1 MKHHPQSTSGPSAKS
16 RRKASP
22 DTEPMA
28 VDPPASPVVPVV
40 STGRVPP
47 DGVLSILIPAVK
59 RTWKYDSTDAT
70 LKSDRVLTRIYT
82 LVSAAFAL
90 HGAKGLVD
98 VDQFKMNLT
107 KESGSGFVDLLREAI
122 NGNNEEL
129 WSPVVTHDVF
139 YTKIPDDLTSG
150 ENQVHRKHQEEAV
163 TKSWKVQF
171 IGDRVLLALGR
182 HVIAERCKPSAYG
195 PYCSIVQSSGMGKSR
210 LLDEFSKNHFLIP
223 VNLRRK
229 ETTGFP
235 PPDDAIRDLLT
246 QIDENGMFHF
256 LIVLFEKTTR
266 VITDELKGAT
276 SRSERITQ
284 FREFMT
290 DGQTMASVG
299 EKRRTFYNEIAAE
312 VKRTT
317 GSNHRDVGEV
327 LDVLIASLGPRTDHS
342 EAPDVFVAFDEAHSL
357 VEFSDPDTKRTHFI
371 HLRSA
376 LHALKYEK
384 FFSFFLSTTSD
395 IAEVATPRDS
405 SSSDPTPK
413 KTQHLDKSDR
423 ILHKELDPSLPFV
436 DLGFDHLMHD
446 RKIFDRYKTIE
457 DVTST
462 ECIVHMGRPLWGTL
476 YDCGSEDSRNIIVQ
490 FAAAKLL
497 CRRGD
502 QSGHLDRRQEFSIL
516 SQRLALSFN
525 STAYATK
532 NSTAAQDTTS
542 DPTRTRKYDM
552 LLEEQYQISNF
563 MRVCVF
569 ISEDLV
575 TMRGV
580 AASEPILS
588 EAASSIMRD
597 NPHFNLP
604 DALINI
610 LDSYAIDHGDRG
622 ELLVAAFF
630 TRARDMYA
638 HKKRDELF
646 PYEPTRFCPT
656 FSVKDL
662 LAHLF
667 HPERFSTMLDSL
679 PSVCRAGCPPQKF
692 RDVFGKTKTHFN
704 HMIKAFE
711 QDIITRP
718 YLVSIMARGAAVL
731 GANGQ
736 RGFDMVYPYLYD
748 TSDLVINKVGFI
760 IVQVKNYADKL
771 SPNPELFRKIDPF
784 ACGLVNKGDESS
796 FTVPI
801 IRIVFSLGGKKP
813 SLERMNYDSPDQGA
827 VTLHRSGKPKF
838 TSYDFWCSGIGPDL
852 LQPVDEAQHKW
863 AILLGKSQK
872 WDNVFSAS
880 VDPDVRRAQYPGGGG
895 HEGHYK
901 TWMTPLT

>member
-1 MKHHPQSTSGPSAKS
+1 MYFTQRHPTISLQEFTVNIRKKPLQNPG
-16 RRKASP
+16 RRNLL
-22 DTEPMA
+22 EI
-28 VDPPASPVVPVV
+28 VCCW
-40 STGRVPP
+40 
-47 DGVLSILIPAVK
+47 LS
-59 RTWKYDSTDAT
+59 DSTLLWRNANRQHT
-70 LKSDRVLTRIYT
+70 DRTARL
-82 LVSAAFAL
+82 
-90 HGAKGLVD
+90 
-98 VDQFKMNLT
+98 
-107 KESGSGFVDLLREAI
+107 
-122 NGNNEEL
+122 
-129 WSPVVTHDVF
+129 
-139 YTKIPDDLTSG
+139 
-150 ENQVHRKHQEEAV
+150 
-163 TKSWKVQF
+163 
-171 IGDRVLLALGR
+171 
-182 HVIAERCKPSAYG
+182 
-195 PYCSIVQSSGMGKSR
+195 SSHLEWASH

-256 LIVLFEKTTR
+256 LTVLFEKTTR

-276 SRSERITQ
+276 SRSERITK

-317 GSNHRDVGEV
+317 SGSNHHVWKALES
-327 LDVLIASLGPRTDHS
+327 LITSLGPRTDCS
-342 EAPDVFVAFDEAHSL
+342 ESEVPDVFVAFDEAHSL
-357 VEFSDPDTKRTHFI
+357 VESSDPDIKTQFI

-376 LHALKYEK
+376 LHVLKYQS

-395 IAEVATPRDS
+395 IAQFATPRDM
-405 SSSDPTPK
+405 
-413 KTQHLDKSDR
+413 DKSDR
-423 ILHKELDPSLPFV
+423 ILHEKLDPSLPFI

-476 YDCGSEDSRNIIVQ
+476 YDCGSEASRETILD
-490 FAAAKLL
+490 FAVAKLL
-497 CRRGD
+497 CRQGG
-502 QSGHLDRRQEFSIL
+502 QSGPFDRRQEFSVL
-516 SQRLALSFN
+516 SQRLALGFN
-525 STAYATK
+525 STAYATG
-532 NSTAAQDTTS
+532 NSTATQDTTS
-542 DPTRTRKYDM
+542 DPTRTQKYDM
-552 LLEEQYQISNF
+552 LFEEQYQVSNF
-563 MRVCVF
+563 MRVYVF
-569 ISEDLV
+569 ISGDLV

-588 EAASSIMRD
+588 EAASLVMRED
-597 NPHFNLP
+597 SNFNLP
-604 DALINI
+604 DTLINI
-610 LDSYAIDHGDRG
+610 LDSYAMDHGDRG

-630 TRARDMYA
+630 TRARDLYA
-638 HKKRDELF
+638 QQIRNEIF
-646 PYEPTRFCPT
+646 PYKPTRFCPT

-662 LAHLF
+662 LANLF
-667 HPERFSTMLDSL
+667 HPKRFSTMLDSL

-692 RDVFGKTKTHFN
+692 GDVFGKTKSHFN

-731 GANGQ
+731 GANSQ
-736 RGFDMVYPYLYD
+736 RGFDMVYPYLYG

-760 IVQVKNYADKL
+760 IVQVKNCADQL
-771 SPNPELFRKIDPF
+771 SPNAELFRKIDPF
-784 ACGLVNKGDESS
+784 VCGLVSKGDESN

-827 VTLHRSGKPKF
+827 VTLYRSGQPKF

-852 LQPVDEAQHKW
+852 LRPVDEDQAQHEW
-863 AILLGKSQK
+863 AMLLRKSQK
-872 WDNVFSAS
+872 WHNVFSVS
-880 VDPDVRRAQYPGGGG
+880 MDPDVRRTQIPGGGG
-895 HEGHYK
+895 HEGHYNA
-901 TWMTPLT
+901 WMTTAP